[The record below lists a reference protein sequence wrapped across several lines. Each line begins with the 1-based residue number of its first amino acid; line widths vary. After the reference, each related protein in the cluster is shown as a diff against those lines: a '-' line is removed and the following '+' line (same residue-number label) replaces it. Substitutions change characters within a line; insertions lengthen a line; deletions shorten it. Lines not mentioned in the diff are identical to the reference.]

1 MQNKSKDITELQ
13 KIVDNATDAVEYKLV
28 VASLIAMIG
37 KLSFDS
43 RYDLRLVLERL
54 IADYN
59 STMSIDVARRK
70 CKAAITAVTMA
81 LQYN

>member
-1 MQNKSKDITELQ
+1 MDIKSLTDLEN
-13 KIVDNATDAVEYKLV
+13 IVDNATDAIEYKLV

-43 RYDLRLVLERL
+43 RYDLREALQAL
-54 IADYN
+54 IRDFN
-59 STMSIDVARRK
+59 SKMTIEVARRK
-70 CKAAITAVTMA
+70 CKAAITAVSMA